1 VRNSRLKL
9 QEWVPHRLVKLVA
22 KQQHNKLCRHSNRV
36 LPPYSKLKYL
46 VVVLHNRLWASK
58 HN

>member
-1 VRNSRLKL
+1 AL
-9 QEWVPHRLVKLVA
+9 QAVQA
-22 KQQHNKLCRHSNRV
+22 QQTRV

-46 VVVLHNRLWASK
+46 VVLPHNRPWASK